1 MPGHG
6 FVDHGRDAGRI
17 RSRRRISVEGVS
29 GDVAG
34 NFGELKGGVRIK
46 GEDADVFTS
55 GAGEIAAIGT
65 TLGIDDGVREGSGTR
80 VTPEG
85 AVDVVP
91 ALWRG
96 GPRILGSGRDS
107 GGDSGCGPD
116 QPTQKTVEELSA
128 IIGLRH
134 GNFSLKRMDTRS
146 LYSQSRSLGNWG
158 KKESPLETFF
168 SDG

>member
-55 GAGEIAAIGT
+55 GAGEIAAEGT
-65 TLGIDDGVREGSGTR
+65 TLGIDDGIRKGNRTGM
-80 VTPEG
+80 TPES
-85 AVDVVP
+85 AVDVV
-91 ALWRG
+91 RT
-96 GPRILGSGRDS
+96 PRRPSHRRAHRWTGSTNS
-107 GGDSGCGPD
+107 
-116 QPTQKTVEELSA
+116 E
-128 IIGLRH
+128 
-134 GNFSLKRMDTRS
+134 
-146 LYSQSRSLGNWG
+146 
-158 KKESPLETFF
+158 
-168 SDG
+168 